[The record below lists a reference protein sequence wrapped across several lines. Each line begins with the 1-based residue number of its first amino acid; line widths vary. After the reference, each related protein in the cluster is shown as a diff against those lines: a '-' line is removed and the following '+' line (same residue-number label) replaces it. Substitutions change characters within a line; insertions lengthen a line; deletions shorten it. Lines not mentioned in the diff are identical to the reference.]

1 MWQGCSAVLDQG
13 RFPTAFRAIDITSVA
28 IMFYYIWCSPIPLC
42 VCNCLLFSFRY
53 VLNFP
58 IYRLI
63 SWFIELAVY
72 FLKKERAWKALIICH
87 LLRSYT
93 QKSVL
98 IIQIKICYVPS
109 IENVCFWFWILK
121 GDWWYL

>member
-1 MWQGCSAVLDQG
+1 
-13 RFPTAFRAIDITSVA
+13 
-28 IMFYYIWCSPIPLC
+28 MFYYIWCSPIPLC

-63 SWFIELAVY
+63 SWFIELDVY

-109 IENVCFWFWILK
+109 IENVFLVLNFKRGLMIPVNIVSSGRMLLPICFSIK
-121 GDWWYL
+121 GSRSFKHA